1 LPRQSNEPSCCRI
14 KISRDDLYWAA
25 EKKIISEAQAES
37 LWAGLNDRRKDQ
49 PSFNLTHLTYYFG
62 GLLVIGAMS
71 WFMVLGWESWGG
83 GGIMTVSLLYAIC
96 FSVAGWNLSMKPEGR
111 IPGGILVT
119 AAVWMAPLVCYGFQ
133 RMMGWWPQADPGAYR
148 DYHVW
153 VKGGWV
159 AMEVVTVIAGIC
171 AIRLVRFPFITF
183 PIAFALWYLSM
194 DLAPLFIGERSSFTD
209 EREIVSLVFG
219 GVLIWAAY
227 FIDRRSNEDFA
238 FWLYLFGLA
247 AFWGGLSLL
256 DVKSEAV
263 KFLYCLINVGLLF
276 LSVFL
281 RRRVFAVF
289 GSLGVFGY
297 LGHLSYELFK
307 DSLFFPFVL
316 TFLGVLLIWFGR
328 VYQANRRRFEVLVQS
343 LPGSIQRLRPAERI

>member
-1 LPRQSNEPSCCRI
+1 
-14 KISRDDLYWAA
+14 
-25 EKKIISEAQAES
+25 
-37 LWAGLNDRRKDQ
+37 
-49 PSFNLTHLTYYFG
+49 
-62 GLLVIGAMS
+62 MS

-83 GGIMTVSLLYAIC
+83 GGIMIVSLLYAIC
-96 FSVAGWNLSMKPEGR
+96 FYLAGRKLSREPAGR

-119 AAVWMAPLVCYGFQ
+119 AAVWMTPLVCYGFQ
-133 RMMGWWPQADPGAYR
+133 RMVGWWPQADPGAYR

-159 AMEVVTVIAGIC
+159 AMEVMTVVAGIV

-194 DLAPLFIGERSSFTD
+194 DLAPLFFGGADLVTD

-219 GVLIWAAY
+219 GFLLIVAY
-227 FIDRRSNEDFA
+227 FIDRRCNEDFA
-238 FWLYLFGLA
+238 FWIYLFGLA

-256 DVKSEAV
+256 DVDNEFL
-263 KFLYCLINVGLLF
+263 KFIYCLINVGLLF
-276 LSVFL
+276 LSIFL

-289 GSLGVFGY
+289 GSIGILGY
-297 LGHLSYELFK
+297 LGYLSYELFK

-316 TFLGVLLIWFGR
+316 TFLGVLLILLGR
-328 VYQANRRRFEVLVQS
+328 KYQANRGRFEVLIQS
-343 LPGSIQRLRPAERI
+343 LPGSIQRLRPTERL